1 MLLPILL
8 LSAAGFTVLTTE
20 FILVGLLP
28 PLARDLGV
36 SVSQAGL
43 LVTLFAFAVAASGPF
58 LTAYFSRF
66 ERKRLFIAVLLMF
79 ALSNAIAAMAPNIGV
94 MAFARLIPALG
105 VPVFW
110 ALASETAVDLV
121 GEDRAGRAIS
131 VISFGVICATVL
143 GVPIGTLI
151 SDAFGWRMAFAGLTA
166 LALGKAALLFAFL
179 PNHRRDKPNAPL
191 AQQFRVLRDPRVVGH
206 VLLSILLFTGMF
218 TAYAYL
224 ADLLERLAG
233 FDGNRVGWTL
243 MAFGAVGLIGNTLG
257 GRLVDRNPLG
267 ASLLFSAP
275 MAVGL
280 VALVPSMQSLPALAV
295 TLALWGITQ
304 AALFPVSHVRVMK
317 SVPESPAFAAS
328 LNISG
333 ANLGIG
339 VGALVGGRVIDTI
352 GASGLGYM
360 AAAIVALAIAVGLVL
375 MSMGAR
381 PLVEPA
387 TEPNPAPG
395 LAPESEA
402 DCAA

>member
-1 MLLPILL
+1 MPLLPIFL

-36 SVSQAGL
+36 SIPQAGL

-66 ERKRLFIAVLLMF
+66 ERKRLFVIVLLLF
-79 ALSNAIAAMAPNIGV
+79 GLSNLVAAFAPNIGV

-121 GEDRAGRAIS
+121 GQERAGRAIS

-143 GVPIGTLI
+143 GVPIGTLV
-151 SDAFGWRMAFAGLTA
+151 SDAFGWRVAFGA
-166 LALGKAALLFAFL
+166 LSAVAFGKAALLYFFL
-179 PNHRRDKPNAPL
+179 PASRLERPHAPL
-191 AQQFRVLRDPRVVGH
+191 GEQFRVLRDPLLLGH
-206 VLLSILLFTGMF
+206 VLLSTLLFTGMF
-218 TAYAYL
+218 TAYTYL

-233 FDGNRVGWTL
+233 FDGSWIGWTL
-243 MAFGAVGLIGNTLG
+243 MAFGAVGLIGNSIG
-257 GRLVDRNPLG
+257 GRLVDRNPIG

-275 MAVGL
+275 MALGL
-280 VALVPSMQSLPALAV
+280 LAVVPAIGSTWGLALAL
-295 TLALWGITQ
+295 TLWGVTQ
-304 AALFPVSHVRVMK
+304 AALFIVSHVRVMK
-317 SVPESPAFAAS
+317 AAPDASAFAAS

-339 VGALVGGRVIDTI
+339 VGALVGGGVIDAI
-352 GASGLGYM
+352 GVGALGYA
-360 AAAIVALAIAVGLVL
+360 AAAIVAVAIALSLWL
-375 MSMGAR
+375 MAAQAR
-381 PLVEPA
+381 AAADNA
-387 TEPNPAPG
+387 TAD
-395 LAPESEA
+395 EA
-402 DCAA
+402 V

>member
-1 MLLPILL
+1 MLLPIIL

-28 PLARDLGV
+28 SLARDLNV

-66 ERKRLFIAVLLMF
+66 ERKRLFIVVLLLF
-79 ALSNAIAAMAPNIGV
+79 AASNLIAAIAPNLGV
-94 MAFARLIPALG
+94 LAFARVIPALG

-121 GEDRAGRAIS
+121 GQERAGRAIS
-131 VISFGVICATVL
+131 VISFGVICATVI
-143 GVPIGTLI
+143 GVPAGTLI
-151 SDAFGWRMAFAGLTA
+151 ADAFGWRAAFVA
-166 LALGKAALLFAFL
+166 LAIASLLKATLLFVFL
-179 PNHRRDKPNAPL
+179 PDSHVDQPQMKL
-191 AQQFRVLRDPRVVGH
+191 LEQFQVLRDPRVSGH

-218 TAYAYL
+218 TAYTYL
-224 ADLLERLAG
+224 ADLFERLAG
-233 FDGNRVGWTL
+233 FDGSVVGWAL

-257 GRLVDRNPLG
+257 GRIVDRNPLA
-267 ASLLFSAP
+267 ASLIFSVP
-275 MAVGL
+275 MALGL
-280 VALVPSMQSLPALAV
+280 VLVVPSIHSLPLFAL

-317 SVPESPAFAAS
+317 SAPQAPAFAAS

-339 VGALVGGRVIDTI
+339 VGAMVGGRVIDAI
-352 GASGLGYM
+352 GIGGVGYV
-360 AAAIVALAIAVGLVL
+360 AAGIVAASVLLGFVL
-375 MSMGAR
+375 MSAGER
-381 PLVEPA
+381 PQA
-387 TEPNPAPG
+387 
-395 LAPESEA
+395 EA
-402 DCAA
+402 A

>member
-1 MLLPILL
+1 MLLPIIL

-28 PLARDLGV
+28 SLARDLDV

-66 ERKRLFIAVLLMF
+66 ERKRLFIVVLLLF
-79 ALSNAIAAMAPNIGV
+79 AASNLIAAIAPNLGV
-94 MAFARLIPALG
+94 LAFARVIPALG

-121 GEDRAGRAIS
+121 GQERAGRAIS
-131 VISFGVICATVL
+131 VISFGVICATVI
-143 GVPIGTLI
+143 GVPTGTLI
-151 SDAFGWRMAFAGLTA
+151 ADAFGWRAAFVA
-166 LALGKAALLFAFL
+166 LAIASLLKATLLFVFL
-179 PNHRRDKPNAPL
+179 PDSRADKPQMKL
-191 AQQFRVLRDPRVVGH
+191 LEQFQVLRDPRVSGH

-218 TAYAYL
+218 TAYTYL
-224 ADLLERLAG
+224 ADLFERLAG
-233 FDGNRVGWTL
+233 FDGSVVGWAL

-257 GRLVDRNPLG
+257 GRIVDRNAL
-267 ASLLFSAP
+267 ASSLIFSVP
-275 MAVGL
+275 MALGL
-280 VALVPSMQSLPALAV
+280 VLVVPAIQSLPLFAL

-317 SVPESPAFAAS
+317 SAPQAPAFAAS

-339 VGALVGGRVIDTI
+339 VGAMVGGRVIDAI
-352 GASGLGYM
+352 GIGGVGYV
-360 AAAIVALAIAVGLVL
+360 AAGIVAASVLLGFVL
-375 MSMGAR
+375 MSAGER
-381 PLVEPA
+381 PEP
-387 TEPNPAPG
+387 EVV
-395 LAPESEA
+395 
-402 DCAA
+402 

>member
-1 MLLPILL
+1 MPSAECPVLLPIIL

-28 PLARDLGV
+28 SLARDLNV

-66 ERKRLFIAVLLMF
+66 ERKRLFIVVLLLF
-79 ALSNAIAAMAPNIGV
+79 AASNLIAAIAPNLGV
-94 MAFARLIPALG
+94 LAFARVIPALG

-121 GEDRAGRAIS
+121 GQERAGRAIS
-131 VISFGVICATVL
+131 VISFGVICATVI
-143 GVPIGTLI
+143 GVPTGTLI
-151 SDAFGWRMAFAGLTA
+151 ADAFGWRAAFVA
-166 LALGKAALLFAFL
+166 LAIASLLKATLLFVFL
-179 PNHRRDKPNAPL
+179 PDSRADKPQMKL
-191 AQQFRVLRDPRVVGH
+191 LEQFQVLRDPRVSGH

-218 TAYAYL
+218 TAYTYL
-224 ADLLERLAG
+224 ADLFERLAG
-233 FDGNRVGWTL
+233 FDGSVVGWAL

-257 GRLVDRNPLG
+257 GRIVDRNPLA
-267 ASLLFSAP
+267 ASLIFSVP
-275 MAVGL
+275 MALGL
-280 VALVPSMQSLPALAV
+280 VLVVPAIHSLPLFAL

-317 SVPESPAFAAS
+317 SAPQAPAFAAS

-339 VGALVGGRVIDTI
+339 VGAMVGGRVIDAI
-352 GASGLGYM
+352 GIGGVGYV
-360 AAAIVALAIAVGLVL
+360 AAGIVAASVLLGFVL
-375 MSMGAR
+375 MSAGER
-381 PLVEPA
+381 PQA
-387 TEPNPAPG
+387 
-395 LAPESEA
+395 EA
-402 DCAA
+402 A